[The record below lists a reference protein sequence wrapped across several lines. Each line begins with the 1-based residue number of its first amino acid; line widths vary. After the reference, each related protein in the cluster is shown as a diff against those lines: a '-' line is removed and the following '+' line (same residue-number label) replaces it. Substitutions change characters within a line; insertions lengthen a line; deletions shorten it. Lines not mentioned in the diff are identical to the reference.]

1 MLTKKV
7 CVGRYFKRKVV
18 GQLQTHLSK
27 NVQFIS
33 WKKYFEFIVSN
44 FKNLKNLRK
53 NKFMI
58 LGQNYRTKLEHQNKS
73 LRICI
78 LSIKHYIIDIKSNK

>member
-1 MLTKKV
+1 MLKKKV
-7 CVGRYFKRKVV
+7 CVSTKYTIRKIVS
-18 GQLQTHLSK
+18 QLQTHLSK
-27 NVQFIS
+27 NLQCTG
-33 WKKYFEFIVSN
+33 WKKYYEFLVSN

-58 LGQNYRTKLEHQNKS
+58 LGQIYHTKLKHQNKS

-78 LSIKHYIIDIKSNK
+78 LSIENYII

>member
-7 CVGRYFKRKVV
+7 CVGQYIKRKVV

-33 WKKYFEFIVSN
+33 SKKNYEFIVSN

-53 NKFMI
+53 IN
-58 LGQNYRTKLEHQNKS
+58 S
-73 LRICI
+73 
-78 LSIKHYIIDIKSNK
+78 